1 MVAGELVAVAQQ
13 IPMVTF
19 TRSSVGTPQDMTINY
34 QSNLWQYSTL
44 SGCVNLIRRKK
55 KDRQFLV
62 MSRHEDNLHIGIY
75 SEDVLK
81 KELAGEWQGYD
92 ILQKVPDPEYFPSCS
107 VFIFSDGI
115 VTPKAVS
122 KVTAWEIP

>member
-1 MVAGELVAVAQQ
+1 M
-13 IPMVTF
+13 
-19 TRSSVGTPQDMTINY
+19 S
-34 QSNLWQYSTL
+34 
-44 SGCVNLIRRKK
+44 
-55 KDRQFLV
+55 RQFLV